1 MTGFISHCDQVNEG
15 LGASRGGASNETY
28 GHAGHRATEPLGQD
42 QDVDGPQQT
51 LAGKVGHPCAIS
63 GQAAAVR
70 VGSRAGEEGNGSNW
84 ERWEEEG

>member
-1 MTGFISHCDQVNEG
+1 MEP
-15 LGASRGGASNETY
+15 AGG
-28 GHAGHRATEPLGQD
+28 GHPMRYIAMPDTEPLGHD
-42 QDVDGPQQT
+42 QDVCGPPQT
-51 LAGKVGHPCAIS
+51 LAGKVGHPCAMS